1 MSGRDSEAHSILV
14 CRLVRSRFRARFR
27 MNKLFRVLRLR
38 DAGISTLK
46 QFMKLVKI
54 VQAHSSCLVSQ
65 TTHSGRI

>member
-1 MSGRDSEAHSILV
+1 
-14 CRLVRSRFRARFR
+14 